1 MSAIA
6 RLLNP
11 RSIAVI
17 GASGDPQKLTGRP
30 LAYLQKHG
38 FRGAIYPV
46 NPRLPAIPGLICYP
60 DVAALPAAP
69 DLGLVL
75 LGEERVEA
83 AVRALAAKGAGAAIV
98 LASGYAETG
107 EEGAKRQAALKEAA
121 GPMRLLGPNA
131 IGFVNVTDRVIVSA
145 SGALE
150 LGDLPAGRI
159 SVVSQSGGILGAL
172 LSRAADRGIGF
183 AKLVSTGN
191 EADLDT
197 AEILEALLDD
207 PSTAVLAVYM
217 EGLRR
222 PAAFRHAAER
232 AARLGKPIV
241 VFKVGRSEA
250 GARSATSHTGALAG
264 TDRLYD
270 ALFEQLGIIRAETFD
285 ALIDIPAA
293 LAAGYRAKGSRVAV
307 LTSTGGAGTLL
318 ADCCGLAGLELPAP
332 DPQTQARLAALL
344 EGRKT
349 SAQTNPV
356 DVTLAGLR
364 PDLLRAA
371 MAALL
376 ESPLYDSLIVVAG
389 ASALAQPSLA
399 ADAALACR
407 SASDKPILAFVSP
420 HAPEVVRLF
429 QTRGIP
435 AMTAPET
442 CASVLAALSRP
453 PAERAPSVPRRVM
466 GSTMPPLPAGP
477 LNEAESKAL
486 FVRFGIAAVRG
497 IVATDAAAAEAAARQ
512 LGGKIVLKL
521 LSRRISH
528 KSDLGGVR
536 LGLAPGEIAPAC
548 AAMRAA
554 AAARGL
560 DLEGFLV
567 EEQIAG
573 GIEMIL
579 GLQRDP
585 QLGPAVLIGFG
596 GIAAELLGDTA
607 LRLLPIAPRD
617 AAAMVEELKSAP
629 LLAGYRGV
637 PKRDRAALIDAI
649 LAFAEMA
656 EALGDRLIEA
666 EINPLFV
673 LHDGN
678 GVRAADGLIVLRD

>member
-60 DVAALPAAP
+60 DVAALPVAP

-293 LAAGYRAKGSRVAV
+293 LAAGYRAKGRCVAV

-344 EGRKT
+344 GGGKA
-349 SAQTNPV
+349 SAPTNPV

-429 QTRGIP
+429 QARGIP

-585 QLGPAVLIGFG
+585 RLGPAVLIGFG

-678 GVRAADGLIVLRD
+678 GVRAADGVIVLRD